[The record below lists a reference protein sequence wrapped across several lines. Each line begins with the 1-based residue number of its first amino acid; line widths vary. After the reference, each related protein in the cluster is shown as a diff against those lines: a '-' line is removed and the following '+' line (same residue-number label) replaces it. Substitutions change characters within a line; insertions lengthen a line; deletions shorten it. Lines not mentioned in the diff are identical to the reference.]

1 MADGSFQS
9 LQQLKNSI
17 SSVPKFSVKVV
28 SALPVTGDES
38 TIYLL
43 KSGGDEGNLYTE
55 YLYVNGAWEML
66 GAQSLN
72 LSGYAKVDDLNDV
85 NNKVPA
91 SANATDNGGDIEI
104 LFGNTSGKYLFSAM
118 LNLATPTSSG
128 LMSAADKT
136 KLDSALTEHQK
147 LYIFTVKVNGVELE
161 VYKPNAMAGEINLTP
176 EILGALSNDDGKA
189 IAKAIAEAVARAQ
202 EAYSCTDALRNQFDA
217 HTRPYLPLTGGT
229 VTGNL
234 GVSGTLYADQIK
246 GYSENSTI
254 LTRGTGDNSGY
265 IWITDDM
272 IGKNGNGE
280 RSWLIGAN
288 TGYATFSGVS
298 QTSDQRLKENIHDVD
313 KSFTEKYWATE
324 NGLIHEYNW
333 IKSGKHANGMIAQEL
348 LNYIPEAVNHNVEN
362 DTYSVDYI
370 SATCKMM
377 GAMFQ
382 KIKELENEIVKRK
395 QVIEKRK
402 DN

>member
-1 MADGSFQS
+1 M
-9 LQQLKNSI
+9 LKNLLLHFKTLADYIAKRDDTKNYGIPSDSI
-17 SSVPKFSVKVV
+17 TFV
-28 SALPVTGDES
+28 DES
-38 TIYLL
+38 RRINTFNTDYYCGTSQLGSMAYKSSLYDLTIQGNGTTIGTFDPNGEAKTINITPEIIGAL
-43 KSGGDEGNLYTE
+43 SNDEGKAIAKAIAE
-55 YLYVNGAWEML
+55 AVAR
-66 GAQSLN
+66 AQEAYS
-72 LSGYAKVDDLNDV
+72 Y
-85 NNKVPA
+85 
-91 SANATDNGGDIEI
+91 TDNLRNQFDAHEHPQY
-104 LFGNTSGKYLFSAM
+104 LTSHQYIY
-118 LNLATPTSSG
+118 T
-128 LMSAADKT
+128 
-136 KLDSALTEHQK
+136 LT
-147 LYIFTVKVNGVELE
+147 INVNGVEYE
-161 VYKPNAMAGEINLTP
+161 VFKPNVRSSTINITP

-202 EAYSCTDALRNQFDA
+202 EAYSYTDNLRNQFDA
-217 HTRPYLPLTGGT
+217 HTHPYLPISGGT

-234 GVSGTLYADQIK
+234 GVSGTLYIDQIK

-254 LTRGTGDNSGY
+254 LTLGTGDNSGY

-324 NGLIHEYNW
+324 NGLIHEYDW

-362 DTYSVDYI
+362 DTYSVDYT

-377 GAMFQ
+377 GAMFL
-382 KIKELENEIVKRK
+382 KIKELENEITTLK
-395 QVIEKRK
+395 QEIKK
-402 DN
+402 NKNN